1 MNVETA
7 KTCVGRL
14 ARIRLPAPAGRGLL
28 VYGRVVDFPAG
39 QPMTPRRIRIEH
51 GEPQFHGDVV
61 QPHEY
66 KFEGWADQEED

>member
-1 MNVETA
+1 M
-7 KTCVGRL
+7 
-14 ARIRLPAPAGRGLL
+14 

-66 KFEGWADQEED
+66 KFECWADQEED